1 MNTQDV
7 RVEGGAILS
16 MTIRDVKVEGSDIL
30 SVAIWDVQ
38 NESGEILSMNIRD
51 ARVCRVVVS
60 EEENQRPPY
69 RPWTLNIQDQDLHQ
83 GIHDEALISSFYHHM
98 AKLIWEG
105 TIQIRSFNL
114 YFIHS

>member
-83 GIHDEALISSFYHHM
+83 GA
-98 AKLIWEG
+98 
-105 TIQIRSFNL
+105 R
-114 YFIHS
+114 FIDVSVHKIL